1 MLKSSMSLR
10 LTGRTS
16 KTSLLNFAF
25 TLIELLV
32 TTAQQNCLSKIKNN
46 TSLRP
51 QGRTSRIFD
60 NGQKCSSHL
69 HIFTQSAFTLI
80 ELLVVIA
87 IIAILAAMLMPAL
100 QKARTT
106 ARKAS
111 CTSNLKQI
119 GTALQMYSGANDD
132 YVPGYNMLKGGEDVY
147 LRWVAKLGPYT
158 NTAVFWVCPGSAD
171 AGEPEARNLQKRQ
184 DFTTN
189 EEVYSSLANCQTI
202 GINACGGRD
211 SVRGFGYTQY
221 KYSSIRQ
228 PSTLVYAGDATGHNT
243 SRYKPENPNG
253 QLYVT
258 SYMHPDAGTGGT
270 TSGTSWYPHHGNFV
284 NLLYLAGNVQSTDK
298 QELAIWC
305 RMAYNGVTDPN
316 PSAHLAH
323 RLRVKGS
330 K

>member
-1 MLKSSMSLR
+1 MRNFVTFSLR
-10 LTGRTS
+10 SQAAVLLYS
-16 KTSLLNFAF
+16 K
-25 TLIELLV
+25 EKR
-32 TTAQQNCLSKIKNN
+32 CERGKIKN
-46 TSLRP
+46 
-51 QGRTSRIFD
+51 
-60 NGQKCSSHL
+60 
-69 HIFTQSAFTLI
+69 AFTLI

-100 QKARTT
+100 SKARET

-119 GTALQMYSGANDD
+119 GTALQMYSGANGD
-132 YVPGYNMLKGGEDVY
+132 YIPGYNMFKGGEDIY
-147 LRWVAKLGPYT
+147 QRWVAKLGPYT

-171 AGEPEARNLQKRQ
+171 AGEPEARNLKKRQ

-189 EEVYSSLANCQTI
+189 EEIYSSLANCQTI

-253 QLYVT
+253 QLFVT
-258 SYMHPDAGTGGT
+258 SHMHPDAGTGGT

-284 NLLYLAGNVQSTDK
+284 NLLYLAGNVQSVDK

-316 PSAHLAH
+316 PNAHLAH